1 LPRLVSGSVR
11 AGWPIAF
18 AMRFP
23 GDDPRMSDKIFSLSK
38 LVGIKMAETF
48 QLGLLFLAG
57 FGILWATIIEVGK
70 VIGHGGPNLGDVLM
84 LFLLIELAA
93 MVAIYFKT
101 NRLSVRFLVY
111 IAITAL
117 TRVLVVDAKYM
128 ENPKILTLVG
138 AIFVLTLGVF
148 ILRMCEVWFGVDE
161 EQKD

>member
-1 LPRLVSGSVR
+1 
-11 AGWPIAF
+11 
-18 AMRFP
+18 
-23 GDDPRMSDKIFSLSK
+23 MSDKIFSLSK
-38 LVGIKMAETF
+38 LAGIKMAETF
-48 QLGLLFLAG
+48 QLLLLFLAG

-70 VIGHGGPNLGDVLM
+70 VFDKGGPDLGDVLL

-148 ILRMCEVWFGVDE
+148 ILRMCEIWFGVDDE
-161 EQKD
+161 AKD